1 MRAVQIFRTLAAQ
14 RINDFMDVSEHA
26 SSEIYVETLHI
37 HDVETL
43 HIHERV
49 LKWNA
54 FGGDCVMT
62 QEKCAIIKYRHIA
75 ATVS

>member
-1 MRAVQIFRTLAAQ
+1 MHVMRAVQIFRTLVAQ
-14 RINDFMDVSEHA
+14 RFNDFMDVSEHA
-26 SSEIYVETLHI
+26 SSEIY
-37 HDVETL
+37 VETL

-62 QEKCAIIKYRHIA
+62 QEKSAIIKYRHIA